1 MKPNWIWTWWIQIQI
16 SNRVAAGRL
25 GSALWKTGWLWSRSR
40 SMPRSILSQW
50 AQQLFSTRLT
60 GLPSIAAGFEKHDF
74 DGYFPRQSLTSE
86 LINPGELH
94 CTGSGGGD
102 TFLGLP
108 VSLSVLSSKRW
119 QTCIAAFSK
128 SRSIQTSV
136 WLVSDE
142 IMLPAPSFES
152 CLLPIP
158 SGPSHVKLCS
168 QVLSGHLQDSGP
180 YALTLL
186 FMTQCHSQGLWSLN
200 MSQF

>member
-1 MKPNWIWTWWIQIQI
+1 M
-16 SNRVAAGRL
+16 AAGRL

-60 GLPSIAAGFEKHDF
+60 GLPSLAAGFEKHDF
-74 DGYFPRQSLTSE
+74 DGYFPRQCLTSE

-94 CTGSGGGD
+94 CTGGGGD

-119 QTCIAAFSK
+119 QTCIAAASK
-128 SRSIQTSV
+128 LGSIQTSV

-152 CLLPIP
+152 CLLHIAR
-158 SGPSHVKLCS
+158 GPSHVKLCT
-168 QVLSGHLQDSGP
+168 QVLSGHHQEPGP
-180 YALTLL
+180 
-186 FMTQCHSQGLWSLN
+186 
-200 MSQF
+200 